1 VGTCVSRLVAFVVP
15 AAELTYSRHVSV
27 PASMPGTPYSAIIL
41 SGGRAARLGGVDKT
55 DLAVA
60 GTTLLARVLA
70 AVADAEK
77 IVVSGPRAAHEVE
90 DGDDRVCWVLE
101 DPPNGGPV
109 AGIAAALTQVNG
121 PSVVILAGDLPFAA
135 GIPAVLL
142 RALADAPDADA
153 VVPRDEHGWWQP
165 LAAAYRTDALR
176 EALGA
181 LGSAHGQSARTLLS
195 HLTVIA
201 LRVEDLPPDSL
212 LDVDTQADLDA
223 ARDRH
228 RQRRSTGAH

>member
-1 VGTCVSRLVAFVVP
+1 
-15 AAELTYSRHVSV
+15 
-27 PASMPGTPYSAIIL
+27 MPGAPYTAIIL

-70 AVADAEK
+70 AVADAER
-77 IVVSGPRAAHEVE
+77 IVVSGPRTAHEVE
-90 DGDDRVCWVLE
+90 DEDDDDRVCWTLE

-195 HLTVIA
+195 HLKVIA